1 MPGEAYERGMAMRR
15 QVLGD
20 DWVNAAM
27 ASGNEFSQPLQEL
40 VTEYAWGTI
49 WSRPGLPLKIRSMLN
64 LAMLTAL
71 NRPQE
76 LRGHVRGAIN
86 NGCTREEIQEVLLQA
101 TVYCGAPAGVDAF
114 RVANEALK
122 DL

>member
-76 LRGHVRGAIN
+76 LRGHIRGAIN

>member
-1 MPGEAYERGMAMRR
+1 MPSEAYERGMEMRR
-15 QVLGD
+15 KVLGD

-49 WSRPGLPLKIRSMLN
+49 WSRPGLPLKVRSMLN